1 MIKKLGPTLASCI
14 LEISMD
20 IPRKGA
26 ARSRL
31 IKRIVIGLVLA
42 IIIPAITIALK
53 RLPLAAQSV
62 ERSTVWPDTVKRG
75 EMLRNVRGLGT
86 LVPEDILT
94 IPATTDG
101 RVEHRALLPGTPVK
115 PDTVLLDLTNPELQ
129 AATVAAEWDVKAAE
143 AEYTNLK
150 VQLESERLDQEAQ
163 LATTQSQFNQAKL
176 KADRDDALYKDGL
189 TVEITMKISKAIA
202 EDLANRYV
210 IDKRRLENSA
220 ESIQAQLASQQTK
233 IEQLRAA
240 YALKKS
246 QVDSLKVRAGT
257 EGVLQQVMVE
267 VGQRV
272 TQGTPL
278 AKVVQP
284 WRLKAALQIQET
296 QAKDVMIGQPVEIDT
311 RNGVVKGKVARI
323 DPSVING
330 TRTVDATIL
339 DALPPGA
346 VPDLSVE
353 GTIELERLK
362 DVMYVG
368 RPVFGQAQ
376 SVVTL
381 FRIGLDGRMATRT
394 QVKFGRTSVNTIEV
408 LEGLKVGDQV
418 LLSDMSQYDGQ
429 DRIELK

>member
-1 MIKKLGPTLASCI
+1 
-14 LEISMD
+14 MD

-31 IKRIVIGLVLA
+31 IRRIIVGLVLA
-42 IIIPAITIALK
+42 ITIPAITIALK
-53 RLPLAAQSV
+53 RMQPAAQSV

-75 EMLRNVRGLGT
+75 EMLRQVRGLGT

-101 RVEHRALLPGTPVK
+101 RVEHKVLLAGVAVT
-115 PDTVLLDLTNPELQ
+115 PDTILLELTNPELQ

-143 AEYTNLK
+143 ASYTDLK
-150 VQLESERLDQEAQ
+150 VRLESQRLDQEAE
-163 LATTQSQFNQAKL
+163 LATTQAMYDQAKL
-176 KADRDDALYKDGL
+176 KADRDEALFKDGL
-189 TVEITMKISKAIA
+189 IVEITMKISKSNA
-202 EDLANRYV
+202 EDLANRKT
-210 IDKRRLENSA
+210 IDKRRLEASS

-284 WRLKAALQIQET
+284 WRLKAAMQIQET
-296 QAKDVMIGQPVEIDT
+296 QAKDVMLGQPVEIDT
-311 RNGVVKGKVARI
+311 RNGIVKGKVARI

-339 DALPPGA
+339 EPLPKGA

-362 DVMYVG
+362 DVLFVG

-376 SVVTL
+376 SVVSMFKL
-381 FRIGLDGRMATRT
+381 APDGRIATRT
-394 QVKFGRTSVNTIEV
+394 QVKFGRTSVGTIEI
-408 LEGLKVGDQV
+408 LEGLKIGDQV
-418 LLSDMSQYDGQ
+418 LLSDMSAYDGQ